1 MDVEKESYS
10 SSLGVQVA
18 AINFAVKYRHAIF
31 ANPQVKVRAEQSF
44 METERAHGGRTG
56 LKIVE
61 MGVDRDH
68 AHLVVQ
74 WGPGHSL
81 ADIVRL
87 LKGRCAREVLRD
99 FPELRRKRFWG
110 GHMWSGA
117 YHFLTTGTAD
127 LKHHIDYVTGQG
139 KPRRPV
145 PGPGQRKLGDFGA

>member
-81 ADIVRL
+81 PD
-87 LKGRCAREVLRD
+87 ARPAWSPGGASRFPRTQTKEVLGWSHVVGGIPLPDNRNGG
-99 FPELRRKRFWG
+99 PEAP
-110 GHMWSGA
+110 H
-117 YHFLTTGTAD
+117 
-127 LKHHIDYVTGQG
+127 
-139 KPRRPV
+139 
-145 PGPGQRKLGDFGA
+145 